1 MNGKLTY
8 FTTPPIVDD
17 EEDLDEDIKEEDIGM
32 VEANPD
38 EDEEVDEDE
47 EDDDDMEESD
57 SQ

>member
-17 EEDLDEDIKEEDIGM
+17 EEDLDEDIQEEDIGM
-32 VEANPD
+32 VQANPD
-38 EDEEVDEDE
+38 ED

>member
-17 EEDLDEDIKEEDIGM
+17 EEDLDEDIQEEDIGM
-32 VEANPD
+32 VQANPD
-38 EDEEVDEDE
+38 EDEEVDED
-47 EDDDDMEESD
+47 DDDMEESD